1 MSQRVIGS
9 HFPYLPI
16 HIQAHQRTAD
26 IEALRDTGF
35 DGYATVPQE
44 TMMSGEPPEG
54 FLPCTLADGSQILA
68 PFYRGTVQIGN
79 LPPSSAI
86 ILALGDEALIGLSLI
101 TAFTIILDH
110 GRQISVEP

>member
-1 MSQRVIGS
+1 M
-9 HFPYLPI
+9 
-16 HIQAHQRTAD
+16 
-26 IEALRDTGF
+26 
-35 DGYATVPQE
+35 E
-44 TMMSGEPPEG
+44 TIPNGDHPEG
-54 FLPCTLADGSQILA
+54 FLHCTLADGSQILA
-68 PFYRGTVQIGN
+68 PFYRGTVQISN